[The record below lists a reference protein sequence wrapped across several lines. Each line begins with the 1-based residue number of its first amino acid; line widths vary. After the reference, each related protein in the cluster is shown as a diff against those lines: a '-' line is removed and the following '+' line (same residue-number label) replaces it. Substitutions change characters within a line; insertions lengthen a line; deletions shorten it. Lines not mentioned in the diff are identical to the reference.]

1 MNKEIITKHC
11 YANSSAQ
18 KLRLISNLIRG
29 KNILIALNILKYN
42 YKKSSKLIKK
52 VLESAISN
60 FKIYNINTNIKYLY
74 IKKIFINE
82 GSKTKRV
89 LPRAKGKTDYIIKR
103 TSHINIILSD
113 N

>member
-18 KLRLISNLIRG
+18 KLRLISNLIKG
-29 KNILIALNILKYN
+29 KNAIKALEILKYN
-42 YKKSSKLIKK
+42 SKKASNLIKK
-52 VLESAISN
+52 VLKSAISN
-60 FKIYNINTNIKYLY
+60 FKIYNINTNVKLLY
-74 IKKIFINE
+74 IKKIFIDE
-82 GSKTKRV
+82 GSRSKRIF
-89 LPRAKGKTDYIIKR
+89 PRAKGKTDYILKR